1 MVPELALELRP
12 MRPLQQRAT
21 LGHASPTPAEY
32 AIPFGEYQ
40 ARRDSIREPVQHEA
54 SAVIIAIVTDHFI
67 ASNYSS

>member
-1 MVPELALELRP
+1 

-32 AIPFGEYQ
+32 AIEYQ